1 MSSTNRTARI
11 RGSDGLML
19 AVDMAGPADGI
30 PVLLAHGGG
39 QTKRAWRKTGEV
51 LATAGFHAIAVD
63 LRGHGNSDWASPDGY
78 DVGHMAA
85 DLLAIA
91 DSLDQKPAMVG
102 ASLGG
107 LSGLVA
113 EGELRSGSFRSLT
126 LVDVTPNMSPA
137 GVDRIVGFMLRH
149 MDEGFA
155 TLDEAADAIAGY
167 TDNRERRGSTE
178 GLSHYLRMGDDGR
191 YRWHWDPA
199 FLGNAKERRNNNGLQ
214 DQRLERAARALSLP
228 VHLVRGAKSDLVTVE
243 AARAFLDFVPH
254 ARFDDIAGAGHMV
267 VGDKNDVFSA
277 VVLDF
282 LESQRSGH

>member
-1 MSSTNRTARI
+1 MAKATHHMIN
-11 RGSDGLML
+11 GSGGLKLSVDVSGPVDGQ
-19 AVDMAGPADGI
+19 

-39 QTKRAWRKTGEV
+39 QTKRAWRKTAEV
-51 LATAGFHAIAVD
+51 LAEAGYRAIAVD
-63 LRGHGNSDWASPDGY
+63 LRGHGQSQWASPDGY

-91 DSLDQKPAMVG
+91 NTLDRKPAMVG

-113 EGELRSGSFRSLT
+113 EGELRPGSFQSLT

-149 MDEGFA
+149 MDDGFA
-155 TLDEAADAIAGY
+155 TLDEAADAIASY
-167 TDNRERRGSTE
+167 TENRERRSSSE
-178 GLSHYLRMGDDGR
+178 GLSHYLRLGDDGR

-199 FLGNAKERRNNNGLQ
+199 FLGNAQERRGNGLQ
-214 DQRLERAARALSLP
+214 DDRLELAARSLSLP
-228 VHLVRGAKSDLVTVE
+228 VHLVRGANSDLVTVE

-267 VGDKNDVFSA
+267 VGDKNDIFSA
-277 VVLDF
+277 VILDF
-282 LESQRSGH
+282 LKGLEAKG

>member
-1 MSSTNRTARI
+1 MIN
-11 RGSDGLML
+11 GSDGLKL
-19 AVDMAGPADGI
+19 AVDVSGPVDGQ

-39 QTKRAWRKTGEV
+39 QTKRAWRKTAEV
-51 LATAGFHAIAVD
+51 LAEAGYRAIAVD
-63 LRGHGNSDWASPDGY
+63 LRGHGQSQWASPDGY

-91 DSLDQKPAMVG
+91 DTLDRKPAMVG

-113 EGELRSGSFRSLT
+113 EGEVRPGSFRSLT

-149 MDEGFA
+149 MEDGFA

-167 TDNRERRGSTE
+167 TENRARRSSSE
-178 GLSHYLRMGDDGR
+178 GLSHYLRLGDDGR

-199 FLGNAKERRNNNGLQ
+199 FLGNAQERRGNGLQ
-214 DQRLERAARALSLP
+214 DDRLERAARSLSLP
-228 VHLVRGAKSDLVTVE
+228 VHLVRGANSDLVTVE

-267 VGDKNDVFSA
+267 VGDKNDIFSA
-277 VVLDF
+277 VILDF
-282 LESQRSGH
+282 LKGLEAKG

>member
-1 MSSTNRTARI
+1 MADHDTITHM
-11 RGSDGLML
+11 RGSDGLRL
-19 AVDMAGPADGI
+19 AVERVGPVDGI

-39 QTKRAWRKTGEV
+39 QTKRAWRKTSQH

-63 LRGHGNSDWASPDGY
+63 LRGHGNSDWADPNGY

-85 DLLAIA
+85 DLLAIT
-91 DSLDQKPAMVG
+91 DTLGQKPAMVG

-113 EGELRSGSFRSLT
+113 EGELRPGSFRSLT
-126 LVDVTPNMSPA
+126 LVDVTPNMSPS

-149 MDEGFA
+149 MEDGFA
-155 TLDEAADAIAGY
+155 TLDEASEAIGGY
-167 TDNRERRGSTE
+167 TDNRERRGSSE
-178 GLSHYLRMGDDGR
+178 GLSHYLRMGTDGR

-199 FLGNAKERRNNNGLQ
+199 FLGNARERRDNNGLQ
-214 DQRLERAARALSLP
+214 DERLERAARALTLP

-267 VGDKNDVFSA
+267 VGDKNDVFSD
-277 VVLDF
+277 VILDF
-282 LESQRSGH
+282 LNRLDGRD

>member
-1 MSSTNRTARI
+1 MMAEILTNRAM

-19 AVDMAGPADGI
+19 SVDVAGPASGM

-39 QTKRAWRKTGEV
+39 QTKRAWRKTAEV
-51 LATAGFHAIAVD
+51 LAAAGYHTMAVD
-63 LRGHGNSDWASPDGY
+63 LRGHGESQWASVDGY

-85 DLLAIA
+85 DLLAIV
-91 DSLDQKPAMVG
+91 DTLDQKPAMVG

-113 EGELRSGSFRSLT
+113 EGELRPGSFRSLT

-149 MDEGFA
+149 MNDGFA
-155 TLDEAADAIAGY
+155 TLDEAAEAIAGY
-167 TDNRERRGSTE
+167 TKNRDRRGSSE
-178 GLSHYLRMGDDGR
+178 GLSHYLRIGDDGR

-199 FLGNAKERRNNNGLQ
+199 FLGNAEERRGNGLQ
-214 DQRLERAARALSLP
+214 DDRLERAARTLSLP

-267 VGDKNDVFSA
+267 VGDKNDVFSE
-277 VVLDF
+277 VILEFLDGIR
-282 LESQRSGH
+282 SQA

>member
-1 MSSTNRTARI
+1 MATAGSKRL
-11 RGSDGLML
+11 RSSDGLML
-19 AVDMAGPADGI
+19 AVDMAGPSDGI

-39 QTKRAWRKTGEV
+39 QTKRAWRKTGEA
-51 LATAGFHAIAVD
+51 LAAAGFHAIAVD
-63 LRGHGNSDWASPDGY
+63 LRGHGNSDWASPDRY

-91 DSLDQKPAMVG
+91 DTLDQKPAMVG

-113 EGELRSGSFRSLT
+113 EGELRPGSFRSLT

-155 TLDEAADAIAGY
+155 TLDEAAEAIGGY
-167 TDNRERRGSTE
+167 TENRERRGSSE
-178 GLSHYLRMGDDGR
+178 GLSHYLRLGDDGR

-199 FLGNAKERRNNNGLQ
+199 FLGNAKDRRDNNGLQ
-214 DQRLERAARALSLP
+214 DDRLERAARALTLP

-267 VGDKNDVFSA
+267 VGDKNDIFSA

-282 LESQRSGH
+282 LEGQRAAG

>member
-1 MSSTNRTARI
+1 MMAKATHHMIN
-11 RGSDGLML
+11 GSGGLKLSVDVSGPVDGQ
-19 AVDMAGPADGI
+19 

-39 QTKRAWRKTGEV
+39 QTKRAWRKTAEV
-51 LATAGFHAIAVD
+51 LAEAGYRAIAVD
-63 LRGHGNSDWASPDGY
+63 LRGHGQSQWASPDGY

-91 DSLDQKPAMVG
+91 NTLDRKPAMVG

-113 EGELRSGSFRSLT
+113 EGELRPGSFQSLT

-149 MDEGFA
+149 MDDGFA
-155 TLDEAADAIAGY
+155 TLDEAADAIASY
-167 TDNRERRGSTE
+167 TENRERRSSSE
-178 GLSHYLRMGDDGR
+178 GLSHYLRLGDDGR

-199 FLGNAKERRNNNGLQ
+199 FLGNAQERRGNGLQ
-214 DQRLERAARALSLP
+214 DDRLELAARSLSLP
-228 VHLVRGAKSDLVTVE
+228 VHLVRGANSDLVTVE

-267 VGDKNDVFSA
+267 VGDKNDIFSA
-277 VVLDF
+277 VILDF
-282 LESQRSGH
+282 LKGLEAKG

>member
-1 MSSTNRTARI
+1 MATAGSKRL

-19 AVDMAGPADGI
+19 AVDMAGPSDGI

-39 QTKRAWRKTGEV
+39 QTKRAWRKTGEA
-51 LATAGFHAIAVD
+51 LAAAGFHAIAVD
-63 LRGHGNSDWASPDGY
+63 LRGHGNSDWASPDRY

-91 DSLDQKPAMVG
+91 DTLDQKPAMVG

-113 EGELRSGSFRSLT
+113 EGELRPGSFRSLT

-149 MDEGFA
+149 MEQGFA
-155 TLDEAADAIAGY
+155 TLDEAAEAIGGY
-167 TDNRERRGSTE
+167 TENRERRGSSE
-178 GLSHYLRMGDDGR
+178 GLSHYLRLGDDGR

-199 FLGNAKERRNNNGLQ
+199 FLGNAKDRRDNNGLQ
-214 DQRLERAARALSLP
+214 DDRLERAARALTLP

-267 VGDKNDVFSA
+267 VGDKNDIFSA
-277 VVLDF
+277 VILDF
-282 LESQRSGH
+282 LEGIRSPG

>member
-1 MSSTNRTARI
+1 MTMDVITKRLP
-11 RGSDGLML
+11 GSDGLML
-19 AVDMAGPADGI
+19 SVEVSGPQQGL
-30 PVLLAHGGG
+30 PVMLAHGGG
-39 QTKRAWRKTGEV
+39 QTKRAWRKTAEA
-51 LATAGFHAIAVD
+51 LAEAGFQAIAVD
-63 LRGHGNSDWASPDGY
+63 LRGHGNSDWAPADGY

-91 DSLDQKPAMVG
+91 DTLDQKPAMVG

-113 EGELRSGSFRSLT
+113 EGEVRPGSFRSLT

-149 MDEGFA
+149 MDQGFA

-167 TDNRERRGSTE
+167 TENRERRGSSE
-178 GLSHYLRMGDDGR
+178 GLSHYLRLGGDGR

-199 FLGNAKERRNNNGLQ
+199 FLGNAQERRDNNGLQ
-214 DQRLERAARALSLP
+214 DARLELAARALTLP
-228 VHLVRGAKSDLVTVE
+228 VHLVRGAKSDLVTVD
-243 AARAFLDFVPH
+243 AARAFLQFVPH

-267 VGDKNDVFSA
+267 VGDKNDIFSA
-277 VVLDF
+277 VILDF
-282 LESQRSGH
+282 LNGLQAEA

>member
-1 MSSTNRTARI
+1 MSGDTTNRMM

-19 AVDMAGPADGI
+19 SVDVCGPADGM

-39 QTKRAWRKTGEV
+39 QTKRAWRKTAEV
-51 LATAGFHAIAVD
+51 LAAAGFLALAID
-63 LRGHGNSDWASPDGY
+63 LRGHGQSQWATAEGY

-91 DSLDQKPAMVG
+91 DTLDRKPAMVG

-113 EGELRSGSFRSLT
+113 EGELRPGSFRSLT

-149 MDEGFA
+149 MEDGFA
-155 TLDEAADAIAGY
+155 TLDDAANAIAGY
-167 TDNRERRGSTE
+167 TRNRERRGSSE
-178 GLSHYLRMGDDGR
+178 GLSHYLRLGDDGR

-199 FLGNAKERRNNNGLQ
+199 FLGNAEERRGNGLQ
-214 DQRLERAARALSLP
+214 DDRLERAARTLTLP

-282 LESQRSGH
+282 LEGQRSAG